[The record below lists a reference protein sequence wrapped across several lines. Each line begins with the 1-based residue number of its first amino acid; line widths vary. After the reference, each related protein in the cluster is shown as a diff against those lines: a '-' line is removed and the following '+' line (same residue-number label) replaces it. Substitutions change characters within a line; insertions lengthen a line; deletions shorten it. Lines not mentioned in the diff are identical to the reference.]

1 MASNSFSE
9 SVRATDEAMREQ
21 VAAGAAL
28 GMVWAVCEGDET
40 HVSWAGSNDEQGQDP
55 ISPDGIF
62 RISSMTKPIA
72 AAAALSLME
81 QGLFELDEPVDRLL
95 PELAD
100 RQVLA
105 RSDGPIDETVPATRS
120 ITVRDLLTFTLG
132 MGMDFSADSSAA
144 LFDATVD
151 LGLNVGPPAP
161 SVDPEPDEWL
171 RWLATLPLNYQPGE
185 RWLYHLGSEVLG
197 VLIARAADTPLEAVL
212 SNVIFEPLGMT
223 DTGFFVAADRRE
235 RFGPCYMN
243 NPGSGQRVV
252 YDPVDGQWS
261 SAPDFPSAGAGLV
274 STVADYLAFARML
287 LAGGRA
293 PSGRR
298 VLLSESVSAM
308 TSDQLTD
315 AQKAV
320 SGPDPDGARSWGYGL
335 AVQTKS
341 DALHGIGSYGWD
353 GGLGTSW
360 ANDPSTGRI
369 GILMTNQMWD
379 SPIPPPAFR
388 TFWTVAK
395 SHDGSGR

>member
-1 MASNSFSE
+1 MASTSFAA
-9 SVRATDEAMREQ
+9 SVAAVDAAMRDQ
-21 VAAGAAL
+21 VAGGAAP
-28 GMVWAVCEGDET
+28 GMVWAISEGDET
-40 HVSWAGSNDEQGQDP
+40 HVGWAGSNDEQGHDP
-55 ISPDGIF
+55 IGPDAIF
-62 RISSMTKPIA
+62 RISSMTKPVA
-72 AAAALSLME
+72 SVAALTLVE
-81 QGLFELDEPVDRLL
+81 KGLFELDEPVDRLL

-100 RQVLA
+100 RRVLA
-105 RSDGPIDETVPATRS
+105 RSDAPIDETVPATRP

-132 MGMDFSADSSAA
+132 MGMDFGPDSSPA

-161 SVDPEPDEWL
+161 AVDPEPDEWL
-171 RWLATLPLNYQPGE
+171 RRVATLPLSRQPGE

-197 VLIARAADTPLEAVL
+197 VLIARAAGTSLEVVL
-212 SNVIFEPLGMT
+212 SEVIFEPLGMT
-223 DTGFFVAADRRE
+223 DTGFFVSPDRLE

-243 NPGSGQRVV
+243 NPGTGQRVL

-261 SAPDFPSAGAGLV
+261 SAPAFPSAGAGLV

-287 LAGGRA
+287 LAGGEA

-298 VLLSESVSAM
+298 VLSAESVAAM

-320 SGPDPDGARSWGYGL
+320 SGPDPDGAQSWGFGL
-335 AVQTKS
+335 GVQIKS
-341 DALHGIGSYGWD
+341 DELHDVGSYGWD

-395 SHDGSGR
+395 SHDDAGG